1 MPGARAQT
9 NESLTRVIAPRT
21 GTETGTETG
30 TGTKA
35 PRHQGP
41 RNQGPRNRD
50 HRKSLRGFWAGFH
63 YPSDPAAV
71 SRLPYPLSMPSP
83 LSMARRRHLL
93 ALASSATLLATLPP
107 FARPVHA
114 AAPSGAGTSPEVGAR
129 PPRHEGVTPGSPLS
143 ADATPNS
150 PPPWAA
156 RPPTGCFR
164 APSATGQAA
173 PRWNGPL
180 SGWRYCPPARQTGC

>member
-35 PRHQGP
+35 PRHQGT
-41 RNQGPRNRD
+41 RDQGTGTTEKVCERFGRD
-50 HRKSLRGFWAGFH
+50 SIILAIRRCFT
-63 YPSDPAAV
+63 AAV
-71 SRLPYPLSMPSP
+71 SAIHALPSVHGPSP
-83 LSMARRRHLL
+83 APAGTGIVGHAAGHPAPVRPASPCGCPIRCRHIPGGRRPPTPARRGDPRQPAVGRRH
-93 ALASSATLLATLPP
+93 AEQPA
-107 FARPVHA
+107 
-114 AAPSGAGTSPEVGAR
+114 
-129 PPRHEGVTPGSPLS
+129 
-143 ADATPNS
+143 
-150 PPPWAA
+150 PPWAA